1 MGSAALR
8 PTGNDLAVS
17 LLQEIEQ
24 EVRRCER
31 MNETPDY
38 RALLALCD
46 ARLNRAECDDMRIFI
61 LAYIGKCLTGTI
73 PRLKLWQPL
82 L

>member
-1 MGSAALR
+1 MGSALLR

-17 LLQEIEQ
+17 LLQEIEK
-24 EVRRCER
+24 EVRRCEAA
-31 MNETPDY
+31 NEPVDY
-38 RALLALCD
+38 RALLAMCD
-46 ARLNRAECDDMRIFI
+46 ARLNRAECDDMRIYI
-61 LAYIGKCLTGTI
+61 LAYLGKCLTGTL